1 VYAFSWI
8 WAGGYEGVSRT
19 MAPESVV
26 SGPWPLFSQPPL
38 YGQVLSFS
46 VSWVCLFPCTF
57 YALQRISFSR
67 FSLMFSHDQLYTL
80 IA

>member
-1 VYAFSWI
+1 MYAFSWI

-38 YGQVLSFS
+38 YGQVLSFLVFMGLS
-46 VSWVCLFPCTF
+46 LSLHILRFAAHIIFTF
-57 YALQRISFSR
+57 FFDVFS
-67 FSLMFSHDQLYTL
+67 
-80 IA
+80 